1 MIEVGELL
9 LRFLTGGILLLT
21 LVFVVGI
28 VWRVEAELD
37 TAYKWYTLAVIF
49 SGVAEVVEIIPGFS
63 LFSWGELVSPA
74 ARLLAAVALFL
85 GMYYMRDLVR
95 RMDGEKNSK

>member
-1 MIEVGELL
+1 MMEISELV
-9 LRFLTGGILLLT
+9 LRFLTGIVFLVT

-37 TAYKWYTLAVIF
+37 TAYKWFTLTVIF
-49 SGVAEVVEIIPGFS
+49 LG
-63 LFSWGELVSPA
+63 LGELVEFLPSLSTVAWGGLVGVA
-74 ARLLAAVALFL
+74 ARFLAALTLFM

-95 RMDGEKNSK
+95 RMDGEKR